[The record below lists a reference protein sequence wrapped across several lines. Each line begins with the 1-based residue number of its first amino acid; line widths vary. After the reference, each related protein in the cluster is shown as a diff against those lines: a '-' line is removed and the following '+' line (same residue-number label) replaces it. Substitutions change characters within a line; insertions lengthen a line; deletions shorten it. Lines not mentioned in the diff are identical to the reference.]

1 MSAFNQEPTGKSG
14 SPNKAANNQPDSNS
28 VVSKLAKLQAG
39 GEKRKPENCEDD
51 SSEST
56 PMRRK
61 SRRART
67 KKAEQSDSEFELSAG
82 DLGEDLDYEAFAPPQ
97 FSEAPARKK
106 INTMRASGIATAS
119 KNKSATAAKPTA
131 KPRPSAPVK
140 QDRVDDERVD

>member
-1 MSAFNQEPTGKSG
+1 
-14 SPNKAANNQPDSNS
+14 
-28 VVSKLAKLQAG
+28 
-39 GEKRKPENCEDD
+39 
-51 SSEST
+51 
-56 PMRRK
+56 MRRK

-82 DLGEDLDYEAFAPPQ
+82 DLGEDLDYEAFAPPE
-97 FSEAPARKK
+97 FSEAQAKKK

-131 KPRPSAPVK
+131 KPRTSAPAK